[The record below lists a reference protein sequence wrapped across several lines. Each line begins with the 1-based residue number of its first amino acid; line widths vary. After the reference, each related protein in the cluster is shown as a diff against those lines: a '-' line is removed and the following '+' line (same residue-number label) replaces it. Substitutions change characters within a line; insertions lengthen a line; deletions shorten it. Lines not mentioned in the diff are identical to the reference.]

1 MFSTFSLKRAHDK
14 AEADVVFDMPI
25 SPKTNKSQLDGTES
39 KPVCIAD
46 ITSSLS
52 IAKFSEKSFV
62 GSSKSNGITFNFRPA
77 SSHN

>member
-1 MFSTFSLKRAHDK
+1 MDTSHSRCHDK

-25 SPKTNKSQLDGTES
+25 SPKTNKSQFDGTES

-46 ITSSLS
+46 ITSSFS

-62 GSSKSNGITFNFRPA
+62 GSSKSNGSHLISDQLIHITD
-77 SSHN
+77 